1 LHHFARYCGP
11 ETIPFISHYQP
22 ELPIMKETKH
32 RNSFSLGL
40 GQVEAAQEL
49 AAKAFIFDDFHHDHD
64 HDDDDDPDDDV
75 NRYKSI

>member
-1 LHHFARYCGP
+1 
-11 ETIPFISHYQP
+11 
-22 ELPIMKETKH
+22 MKETKH

-64 HDDDDDPDDDV
+64 HDDDDDDPDDDV

>member
-1 LHHFARYCGP
+1 MHHFARYCGP

-22 ELPIMKETKH
+22 RAADHERDQAPET
-32 RNSFSLGL
+32 RFSLGL

-64 HDDDDDPDDDV
+64 DDDDG
-75 NRYKSI
+75 